1 MKKLISAAALLVATL
16 PLSTHV
22 HANEKKLTVGEFGEI
37 SASGDVGTASM
48 SIPEFKQYFRYILD
62 TDEVANITSQCR
74 ILTYIYH
81 DIDFN
86 YIYPVEFRIEAYSK
100 TKLYKTY
107 KGQRGRFPSEQRL
120 CN

>member
-1 MKKLISAAALLVATL
+1 MNKLLPAVALLVATL
-16 PLSTHV
+16 TMSNQA
-22 HANEKKLTVGEFGEI
+22 HANEKNVTVGEFGEI
-37 SASGDVGTASM
+37 SANGDIGTASM
-48 SIPEFKQYFRYILD
+48 SIPEFKQYFRYIID

-107 KGQRGRFPSEQRL
+107 KGQRGRFASEQRL